1 VIELRHVHKLF
12 THTPGQPHGGRHVL
26 HDINLRIP
34 EGCLYG
40 LIGPGA
46 AGKSVLLK
54 LIPGL
59 LRPDAGS
66 IRVGTDDVTRMSEH
80 ALARLR
86 ERFGML
92 FQNNALFD
100 HLTVFENIAF
110 PLRRLYQL
118 PEAEVAV
125 RVRER
130 LACVALSGFE
140 DRLPG
145 GLSGGQ
151 KKRVGVARA
160 TVARAPIVLYDE
172 PAAGLDP
179 VTSQKIFDL
188 LRAEQLATRATVV
201 MVSSDLDRLLT
212 VTDRV
217 GMLYKGD
224 LVFDGTTDEAQSS
237 TDPHVRQF
245 VHGLT
250 EGPL

>member
-1 VIELRHVHKLF
+1 MADARIRIENVSKSFGSRSVLRGV
-12 THTPGQPHGGRHVL
+12 
-26 HDINLRIP
+26 NLRVP
-34 EGCLYG
+34 AGCLYG

-54 LIPGL
+54 LITGL
-59 LRPDAGS
+59 IKPDRGQIVVDEKDLAK
-66 IRVGTDDVTRMSEH
+66 MSELELQ
-80 ALARLR
+80 AFRLK
-86 ERFGML
+86 FGML

-100 HLTVFENIAF
+100 YMTVGENIAF
-110 PLRRLYQL
+110 PLRRVGELDDDVIL
-118 PEAEVAV
+118 D
-125 RVRER
+125 RVTER
-130 LACVALSGFE
+130 LRVVSLPGFE
-140 DRLPG
+140 ERMPS

-160 TVARAPIVLYDE
+160 TITQAEIVLYDE

-179 VTSQKIFDL
+179 VTSQRIFEL
-188 LRAEQLATRATVV
+188 LRAEQRASNATVV

-217 GMLYKGD
+217 GMLYRGE
-224 LVFDGTTDEAQSS
+224 LIFDGTTAEAKSS
-237 TDPHVRQF
+237 TEPRVRQF

>member
-1 VIELRHVHKLF
+1 MTDARIVLENVSKSFGSRRVLRSLSLHV
-12 THTPGQPHGGRHVL
+12 PA
-26 HDINLRIP
+26 
-34 EGCLYG
+34 GCLYG

-54 LIPGL
+54 LITGL
-59 LRPDAGS
+59 YKPDSG
-66 IRVGTDDVTRMSEH
+66 RVLVDQRDLSSMSELELQ
-80 ALARLR
+80 AFRLK
-86 ERFGML
+86 FGML

-100 HLTVFENIAF
+100 YMTVGENIAF
-110 PLRRLYQL
+110 PLRRTTNASD
-118 PEAEVAV
+118 EEIFE
-125 RVRER
+125 RVQER
-130 LACVALSGFE
+130 LRVVSLPGFE
-140 DRLPG
+140 GRMPA

-160 TVARAPIVLYDE
+160 TITQAEIVLYDE

-179 VTSQKIFDL
+179 VTSQRIFEL
-188 LRAEQLATRATVV
+188 LRAEQRASNATVV

-217 GMLYKGD
+217 GMLYRGE
-224 LVFDGTTDEAQSS
+224 LIFDGTTAEAQNS
-237 TDPHVRQF
+237 TEPRVRQF

>member
-26 HDINLRIP
+26 RDINLRVP

-46 AGKSVLLK
+46 SGKSVILK
-54 LIPGL
+54 LVPGL

-66 IRVGTDDVTRMSEH
+66 IRVGTEEVTHLTELG
-80 ALARLR
+80 LARLR

-118 PEAEVAV
+118 PEPEIVE

-130 LACVALSGFE
+130 LARVALSGFE

-188 LRAEQLATRATVV
+188 LRAEQLAAKATVI

-217 GMLYKGD
+217 GMLYKGA
-224 LVFDGTTDEAQSS
+224 LVFDGTTREARESA
-237 TDPHVRQF
+237 DPHVRQF

>member
-1 VIELRHVHKLF
+1 VIRLSGVSKSFHKPGGGSRSILRNVTLE
-12 THTPGQPHGGRHVL
+12 V
-26 HDINLRIP
+26 P

-46 AGKSVLLK
+46 SGKSVVLK
-54 LIPGL
+54 MITALMKPDRGTVQIGSDVLTGTSELGL
-59 LRPDAGS
+59 EQ
-66 IRVGTDDVTRMSEH
+66 IRKRI
-80 ALARLR
+80 
-86 ERFGML
+86 GMV

-110 PLRRLYQL
+110 PLRRLYA
-118 PEAEVAV
+118 PAEEEVRARVA
-125 RVRER
+125 ER
-130 LACVALSGFE
+130 LERVSLPGFE
-140 DRLPG
+140 PRMPS

-160 TVARAPIVLYDE
+160 TVTRAPVVLYDE

-188 LRAEQLATRATVV
+188 LRAEQRASGSTAV

-217 GMLYKGD
+217 GMMYRGELI
-224 LVFDGTTDEAQSS
+224 FDGTTDEARSS
-237 TDPHVRQF
+237 AEPRVRQF